1 MDFLSFGIVAVFLV
15 AGVAYM
21 TWKKGIVKSLNNAMS
36 NQDYEGVIALCQK
49 KGTVRAIGKF
59 NAALYQLKATYAGR
73 SLEEAHQ

>member
-49 KGTVRAIGKF
+49 KGTVRAIG
-59 NAALYQLKATYAGR
+59 
-73 SLEEAHQ
+73 